1 MVCSYPT
8 FRPSR
13 GVRPKPR
20 ADGTQEARTNKMAL
34 KSPAF
39 RRKFPLLVTGSLL
52 AMQPFATSFVVA
64 AEQYDCSV
72 SASGAWDCAPK
83 TAAAPLPPRPVH
95 DGAAVSSANSTAQA
109 DAGGNAEAEPKTA
122 LVTESKGRGLRS
134 RSADYSH
141 LDWVPREK
149 LTAAQL
155 AETGPYCSGA
165 YIEPTRPGMNDK
177 TNKSDAP
184 TFIGAKASRY
194 EQESQVATLA
204 GDVVMRQGS
213 MQLESQ
219 EASLYQA
226 ENRGELNGNV
236 RLRDNGALIV
246 GDHAQVQLDTGAAQ
260 IDNAEYVLHKSRIRG
275 NALYAKRAEN
285 AIIRLKDGTYTTCEP
300 DSNAWQLKGNN
311 ITLNPATGFGTAT
324 NATLRIKNIPILYT
338 PYIYF
343 PIDNRRQSGFLPP
356 SFSTGSETGFT
367 LVTPYYF
374 NLAPNYDATLYPQY
388 MTKRGMLME
397 GEFRYLTKSSEGQ
410 FGGAYLNDDN
420 DERKKQTDYEKTRYM
435 LNWQHKGGLDSRV
448 LTQVDYTQI
457 SDPYY
462 FQDLKA
468 YQEGVES
475 RDYVNQQGSV
485 TYRGD
490 SYQARLNLQAYQLAT
505 ISQIT
510 PYDRLPQIT
519 FNGQLPYHPGGLN
532 FSYETE
538 AVRFERNLENGTFTD
553 ENGLVSPR
561 LDTYVRGLTR
571 ANGTRLNV
579 APAVEYPMNWTYGF
593 VTPKLKYVYT
603 KYDLDL
609 DSIGKN
615 QIIADQNA
623 AAAAGTQYAGG
634 SFKSSQDRAIPVA
647 SVDSGLYFD
656 RNTNWFGKDYRQT
669 LEPRAFYLYV
679 PNKDQSDIPVFDT
692 SEYSFSYASLFRDN
706 RFSGSDR
713 IGDENKLS
721 LGLTSRWIEDNGFE
735 RQRVSVGQAVYFK
748 DREVQLP
755 GILAADRADAQSD
768 VSPIALDY
776 EFRFNRDWR
785 ATADYN
791 WDTEEHSPRS
801 GSAMLHYQPEDN
813 PNKIINVGY
822 RYRNDQVVYNQLTGK
837 WQFGGD
843 YGTPG
848 QENFVKDYY
857 KIQQHDFSMMWPII
871 PQWNL
876 ISRWQY
882 DYARNRTLEAFGG
895 FEYDNCCW
903 KLRVINRYWVSN
915 DEYSQIAPLN
925 EKGDHGLFL
934 QIVLKGLGGLTGAK
948 VESFLDKGIEGYRER
963 EDQAF

>member
-1 MVCSYPT
+1 
-8 FRPSR
+8 
-13 GVRPKPR
+13 
-20 ADGTQEARTNKMAL
+20 MAL

-83 TAAAPLPPRPVH
+83 ASAAPLPPRPVH
-95 DGAAVSSANSTAQA
+95 DGSAVSSANSTPQGEA
-109 DAGGNAEAEPKTA
+109 AGAEAVPQTK

-141 LDWVPREK
+141 LDWVPREN

-155 AETGPYCSGA
+155 AETGPYCAGA
-165 YIEPTRPGMNDK
+165 YVEPIRPGMNDK

-194 EQESQVATLA
+194 EQETQVATLA

-213 MQLESQ
+213 MQVEAE

-260 IDNAEYVLHKSRIRG
+260 IDNAEYVMHKSRIRG

-300 DSNAWQLKGNN
+300 DSNAWQLRGNN

-324 NATLRIKNIPILYT
+324 NATLRVKNIPILYT

-343 PIDNRRQSGFLPP
+343 PIDDRRQSGFLPP
-356 SFSTGSETGFT
+356 SFSSGGESGFT

-410 FGGAYLNDDN
+410 FGGAYLNDDS
-420 DERKKQTDYEKTRYM
+420 DERKKQSDYEKTRYM

-448 LTQVDYTQI
+448 LTEVDYTKI
-457 SDPYY
+457 SDPFY
-462 FQDLKA
+462 FQDLKSN
-468 YQEGVES
+468 QIGVES
-475 RDYVNQQGSV
+475 REFVNQQGAIS
-485 TYRGD
+485 YRGD
-490 SYQARLNLQAYQLAT
+490 NYSAKLNLQAYELAT

-519 FNGQLPYHPGGLN
+519 FTGALPYHPGGLDFN
-532 FSYETE
+532 YDSEI
-538 AVRFERNLENGTFTD
+538 VRFDRDLRTGKITNKDGGPLNADGTVGED
-553 ENGLVSPR
+553 R

-571 ANGTRLNV
+571 ANGTRLNA
-579 APAVEYPMNWTYGF
+579 APSVSLPMNWTYGF
-593 VTPKLKYVYT
+593 ITPKLKYAYT

-609 DSIGKN
+609 DSTGKG
-615 QIIADQNA
+615 QMV
-623 AAAAGTQYAGG
+623 AAGQK
-634 SFKSSQDRAIPVA
+634 FKSSQDRSLPIA

-656 RNTNWFGKDYRQT
+656 RSTQWFGKNYNQT
-669 LEPRAFYLYV
+669 LEPRLFYLYV
-679 PNKDQSDIPVFDT
+679 PEKDQDDIPVFDT
-692 SEYSFSYASLFRDN
+692 SETSFSYSSLFRDN
-706 RFSGSDR
+706 RFSGTDR

-721 LGLTSRWIEDNGFE
+721 LGVTSRWIEENGFE
-735 RQRVSVGQAVYFK
+735 RQRVSVGQALYFK

-755 GILAADRADAQSD
+755 GIVAADRADSRSD

-791 WDTEEHSPRS
+791 WDTEEHSARS
-801 GSAMLHYQPEDN
+801 GSAMFHYQPEDN
-813 PNKIINVGY
+813 LNKVINVGY

-843 YGTPG
+843 YGTAG
-848 QENFVKDYY
+848 QPNFVKDYY

-876 ISRWQY
+876 ITRWQY

-915 DEYSQIAPLN
+915 DEYTQIAPLN

-948 VESFLDKGIEGYRER
+948 VESFLDKGIQGYRER

>member
-1 MVCSYPT
+1 
-8 FRPSR
+8 
-13 GVRPKPR
+13 
-20 ADGTQEARTNKMAL
+20 MAL

-83 TAAAPLPPRPVH
+83 ASAAPLPPRPVH
-95 DGAAVSSANSTAQA
+95 DGSAVSSANGTPQGEA
-109 DAGGNAEAEPKTA
+109 AGAEAVPQTK

-155 AETGPYCSGA
+155 AETGPYCAGA
-165 YIEPTRPGMNDK
+165 YVEPLRPGMNDK
-177 TNKSDAP
+177 TDKSDAP

-194 EQESQVATLA
+194 EQDTQVATLA

-213 MQLESQ
+213 MQVEAE

-236 RLRDNGALIV
+236 RMRDNGALIV

-260 IDNAEYVLHKSRIRG
+260 IDNAEYVMHKSRIRG

-300 DSNAWQLKGNN
+300 DSNAWQLRGNN

-324 NATLRIKNIPILYT
+324 NATLRVKNIPILYT

-343 PIDNRRQSGFLPP
+343 PIDDRRQSGFLPP
-356 SFSTGSETGFT
+356 SFSSGGESGFT

-410 FGGAYLNDDN
+410 FGGAYLNDDS
-420 DERKKQTDYEKTRYM
+420 DERKKQSDYDKTRYM
-435 LNWQHKGGLDSRV
+435 LNWQHKGGLDSRL
-448 LTQVDYTQI
+448 LTEIDYTKI
-457 SDPYY
+457 SDPFY
-462 FQDLKA
+462 FQDLKSN
-468 YQEGVES
+468 QIGVET
-475 RDYVNQQGSV
+475 REFVNQQGSV
-485 TYRGD
+485 SYRGD
-490 SYQARLNLQAYQLAT
+490 SYKARLNLQAYELAT

-519 FNGQLPYHPGGLN
+519 FTGSLPYNPGGLH
-532 FSYETE
+532 FDYDAE
-538 AVRFERNLENGTFTD
+538 AVRFDRDLRTGNITNKDGGPFNPNGTIG
-553 ENGLVSPR
+553 ERR
-561 LDTYVRGLTR
+561 LDTYVTGLTR

-579 APAVEYPMNWTYGF
+579 APSISLPMNWSYGF
-593 VTPKLKYVYT
+593 VTPKLKYAYT

-609 DSIGKN
+609 DGTGKE
-615 QIIADQNA
+615 QMV
-623 AAAAGTQYAGG
+623 AAGQK
-634 SFKSSQDRAIPVA
+634 FKSSQDRSIPIA
-647 SVDSGLYFD
+647 SVDSGLFFD
-656 RNTNWFGKDYRQT
+656 RSTQWFGKNYNQT
-669 LEPRAFYLYV
+669 LEPRLFYLYV
-679 PNKDQSDIPVFDT
+679 PEKDQSDIPVFDS
-692 SEYSFSYASLFRDN
+692 SEATFSYNSLFRDN

-721 LGLTSRWIEDNGFE
+721 LGVTSRWIEENGFE
-735 RQRVSVGQAVYFK
+735 RQRISVGQALYFK

-755 GILAADRADAQSD
+755 GVVAADREDSQSD

-791 WDTEEHSPRS
+791 WDTESHSARS
-801 GSAMLHYQPEDN
+801 GSAMFHYQPEDN
-813 PNKIINVGY
+813 LNKVINVGY

-837 WQFGGD
+837 WQFGGN
-843 YGTPG
+843 YGTEG
-848 QENFVKDYY
+848 QPNFVKDYY

-876 ISRWQY
+876 ITRWQY

-915 DEYSQIAPLN
+915 DEYTQIAPLN

-948 VESFLDKGIEGYRER
+948 VESFLDKGIQGYRER

>member
-1 MVCSYPT
+1 
-8 FRPSR
+8 
-13 GVRPKPR
+13 
-20 ADGTQEARTNKMAL
+20 MAL

-95 DGAAVSSANSTAQA
+95 DGAAVSSGNSTAQA
-109 DAGGNAEAEPKTA
+109 DAGGSAEAEPKTA
-122 LVTESKGRGLRS
+122 LVTDSKGRGLRS

-155 AETGPYCSGA
+155 AETGPYCAGA

-213 MQLESQ
+213 MQLESE

-343 PIDNRRQSGFLPP
+343 PIDDRRQSGFLPP
-356 SFSTGSETGFT
+356 SFSTGGETGFT

-388 MTKRGMLME
+388 MTKRGMMME

-448 LTQVDYTQI
+448 LTQVDYTKI

-462 FQDLKA
+462 FQDLKS

-475 RDYVNQQGSV
+475 RDFVNQQGSV
-485 TYRGD
+485 TYRGN
-490 SYQARLNLQAYQLAT
+490 SFQARLNVQAYQLAT
-505 ISQIT
+505 ISQTT

-519 FNGQLPYHPGGLN
+519 LNGQLPFRPGGLK
-532 FSYETE
+532 FTYDTE
-538 AVRFERNLENGTFTD
+538 AVRFERSLETGNFINEDGGT
-553 ENGLVSPR
+553 ERR
-561 LDTYVRGLTR
+561 LDTYVTGLTR

-609 DSIGKN
+609 DNKGKN
-615 QIIADQNA
+615 DIIAAQTA
-623 AAAAGTQYAGG
+623 AANAGTQYAGG

-647 SVDSGLYFD
+647 SLDSGLYFD
-656 RNTNWFGKDYRQT
+656 RDTNWFGTNYRQT

-679 PNKDQSDIPVFDT
+679 PNKDQSDIPIFDS
-692 SEYSFSYASLFRDN
+692 SEYAFSYASLFRDN
-706 RFSGSDR
+706 RFSGTDR

-721 LGLTSRWIEDNGFE
+721 LGLTSRWIEENGFE
-735 RQRVSVGQAVYFK
+735 RQRVSVGQALYFK

-755 GILAADRADAQSD
+755 GILAADRADSQSD
-768 VSPIALDY
+768 VSPVALDY

-785 ATADYN
+785 ATAGYN

-801 GSAMLHYQPEDN
+801 GSAMLHYQPEND

-848 QENFVKDYY
+848 SANYVKDYY

-876 ISRWQY
+876 ITRWQY

>member
-1 MVCSYPT
+1 
-8 FRPSR
+8 
-13 GVRPKPR
+13 
-20 ADGTQEARTNKMAL
+20 MAL

-52 AMQPFATSFVVA
+52 ALQPFATSFVVA

-95 DGAAVSSANSTAQA
+95 DGAAVSSANSTPQGK
-109 DAGGNAEAEPKTA
+109 AGGSVDAEPKTM

-155 AETGPYCSGA
+155 AETGPYCGGA

-177 TNKSDAP
+177 TDKSDAP

-194 EQESQVATLA
+194 EQEQQVATLA

-213 MQLESQ
+213 MQLEAD

-226 ENRGELNGNV
+226 ENRGELNGKV

-260 IDNAEYVLHKSRIRG
+260 IDNAEYVMHNSRIRG

-324 NATLRIKNIPILYT
+324 NATLRVKNIPILYT

-343 PIDNRRQSGFLPP
+343 PIDDRRQSGFLPP
-356 SFSTGSETGFT
+356 SFSTGGETGFT

-420 DERKKQTDYEKTRYM
+420 DERSKQTDSEKTRYM
-435 LNWQHKGGLDSRV
+435 LNWQHKGGLDSR
-448 LTQVDYTQI
+448 LTTLVDYTKI
-457 SDPYY
+457 SDPFY
-462 FQDLKA
+462 FQDLKS
-468 YQEGVES
+468 YQEGVQS
-475 RDYVNQQGSV
+475 QDFLNQQGTVS
-485 TYRGD
+485 YRGD
-490 SYQARLNLQAYQLAT
+490 SYQAAVNLQSYQLAT

-519 FNGQLPYHPGGLN
+519 FNGTLPFQPAGLN

-538 AVRFERNLENGTFTD
+538 AVRFDRDLRSGRVRNQDGGPFNADGTIGERRLD
-553 ENGLVSPR
+553 ENV
-561 LDTYVRGLTR
+561 TGLTR

-579 APAVEYPMNWTYGF
+579 APAVSYPMNWSYGF
-593 VTPKLKYVYT
+593 ITPKLKYVYT

-609 DSIGKN
+609 DGKGK
-615 QIIADQNA
+615 DQMA
-623 AAAAGTQYAGG
+623 LAGQT
-634 SFKSSQDRAIPVA
+634 FNSSQDRSVPIA
-647 SVDSGLYFD
+647 SIDSGLYFD
-656 RNTNWFGKDYRQT
+656 RKTNWFGKDYNQT

-679 PNKDQSDIPVFDT
+679 PNKDQTEIPVFDT
-692 SEYSFSYASLFRDN
+692 SENSFSYSSLFRDN

-721 LGLTSRWIEDNGFE
+721 FGLTSRWIEENGFE
-735 RQRVSVGQAVYFK
+735 RQRASIGQAVYFK

-755 GILAADRADAQSD
+755 GVDAKTRDDAHSN
-768 VSPIALDY
+768 VSPVALEY

-791 WDTEEHSPRS
+791 WDTETHSPRS
-801 GSAMLHYQPEDN
+801 GSAMFHYQPEDN
-813 PNKIINVGY
+813 PNKVVNLGY

-843 YGTPG
+843 FG
-848 QENFVKDYY
+848 QEGDKDFVKDYY

-876 ISRWQY
+876 ITRWQY

-915 DEYSQIAPLN
+915 DEYTQLAPQN
-925 EKGDHGLFL
+925 EKGDHGLFF

-963 EDQAF
+963 EDKAF

>member
-1 MVCSYPT
+1 
-8 FRPSR
+8 
-13 GVRPKPR
+13 
-20 ADGTQEARTNKMAL
+20 MAL

-83 TAAAPLPPRPVH
+83 ASAAPLPPRPVH
-95 DGAAVSSANSTAQA
+95 DGSAVSSANGTPQGETA
-109 DAGGNAEAEPKTA
+109 GAEAVPQTK

-141 LDWVPREK
+141 LDWVPREN

-155 AETGPYCSGA
+155 AETGPYCAGA
-165 YIEPTRPGMNDK
+165 YIEPPRPGMNDK
-177 TNKSDAP
+177 TDKSDAP

-194 EQESQVATLA
+194 EQETQVATLA

-213 MQLESQ
+213 MQVEAQ

-236 RLRDNGALIV
+236 RMRDNGALIV

-260 IDNAEYVLHKSRIRG
+260 IDNAEYVMHKSRIRG

-300 DSNAWQLKGNN
+300 DSNAWQLRGNN

-324 NATLRIKNIPILYT
+324 NATLRVKNIPILYT

-343 PIDNRRQSGFLPP
+343 PIDDRRQSGFLPP
-356 SFSTGSETGFT
+356 SFSSGGESGFT

-374 NLAPNYDATLYPQY
+374 NLAPNYDATLYPRY
-388 MTKRGMLME
+388 MTKRGLLME

-410 FGGAYLNDDN
+410 VGGAYLNDDN
-420 DERKKQTDYEKTRYM
+420 DERSKQTDFEKTRWM

-448 LTQVDYTQI
+448 MTEVDYTDI

-462 FQDLKA
+462 FQDL
-468 YQEGVES
+468 QTDQIGVER
-475 RDYVNQQGSV
+475 RDALNQQGAVS
-485 TYRGD
+485 YRGD
-490 SYQARLNLQAYQLAT
+490 NYNARLNLQAYKLAT

-510 PYDRLPQIT
+510 PYNKLPQIT
-519 FNGQLPYHPGGLN
+519 LNGSLPYHPGGLN
-532 FSYETE
+532 FAYETE
-538 AVRFERNLENGTFTD
+538 AVRFDRDLETGDFTD
-553 ENGLVSPR
+553 KDGNPSKR
-561 LDTYVRGLTR
+561 LDTYVTGLTR

-579 APAVEYPMNWTYGF
+579 APSMSLPMTSSYGF
-593 VTPKLKYVYT
+593 ITPKLKYAYT

-609 DSIGKN
+609 DNTGKS
-615 QIIADQNA
+615 QLP
-623 AAAAGTQYAGG
+623 AGQK
-634 SFKSSQDRAIPVA
+634 FKSSQDRAIPIA

-656 RNTNWFGKDYRQT
+656 RTTQWFGKNYNQT
-669 LEPRAFYLYV
+669 LEPRLFYLYV
-679 PNKDQSDIPVFDT
+679 PEKDQSDIPVFDT
-692 SEYSFSYASLFRDN
+692 SETSFSYGSLFRDN
-706 RFSGSDR
+706 RFSGTDR

-721 LGLTSRWIEDNGFE
+721 LGVTSRWIEENGFE
-735 RQRVSVGQAVYFK
+735 RQRVSVGQALYFK

-755 GILAADRADAQSD
+755 GIVAADREDAQSD

-791 WDTEEHSPRS
+791 WDTENHSPRS
-801 GSAMLHYQPEDN
+801 GSAMFHYQPEDN
-813 PNKIINVGY
+813 PNKVINVGY

-843 YGTPG
+843 YGTVG
-848 QENFVKDYY
+848 QENYVKDYY

-876 ISRWQY
+876 ITRWQY

-915 DEYSQIAPLN
+915 DEYTQIAPLN

-948 VESFLDKGIEGYRER
+948 VESFLDKGIQGYRER

>member
-1 MVCSYPT
+1 
-8 FRPSR
+8 
-13 GVRPKPR
+13 
-20 ADGTQEARTNKMAL
+20 MAL

-39 RRKFPLLVTGSLL
+39 RKKFPLLVTGSLL
-52 AMQPFATSFVVA
+52 ALQPLATSFVVA

-83 TAAAPLPPRPVH
+83 TNSAQLPPRPVH
-95 DGAAVSSANSTAQA
+95 DASSVSSSSPTPTDSGSTAE
-109 DAGGNAEAEPKTA
+109 AGDKPV
-122 LVTESKGRGLRS
+122 LVTEAKGRGLKA

-141 LDWVPREK
+141 LDWVPRDK
-149 LTAAQL
+149 LTPAQL
-155 AETGPYCSGA
+155 AETGPYCSGS
-165 YIEPTRPGMNDK
+165 YIEPIRPGMNDK

-194 EQESQVATLA
+194 QQDEQVATLA

-213 MQLESQ
+213 MQAEAD

-236 RLRDNGALIV
+236 RVRDNGALLV
-246 GDHAQVQLDTGAAQ
+246 GDHAEVQLDTGEAKV
-260 IDNAEYVLHKSRIRG
+260 DNAEYVLHKSRIRG

-300 DSNAWQLKGNN
+300 NSNAWQLKGNN

-324 NATLRIKNIPILYT
+324 NVTLRVRDIPVLYT

-343 PIDNRRQSGFLPP
+343 PIDDRRQSGFLPP
-356 SFSTGSETGFT
+356 SFSSGGESGFT

-374 NLAPNYDATLYPQY
+374 NLAPNYDATLYPRY
-388 MTKRGMLME
+388 MSKRGMLME

-420 DERKKQTDYEKTRYM
+420 DERSRQSDYEKTRYM

-448 LTQVDYTQI
+448 LTEVDYTKI

-462 FQDLKA
+462 FQDL
-468 YQEGVES
+468 QTDQIGVES
-475 RDYVNQQGSV
+475 QSFVNQQGAV

-490 SYQARLNLQAYQLAT
+490 NYTARVNAQAYELAT
-505 ISQIT
+505 VSEIT
-510 PYDRLPQIT
+510 PYNRLPQIT
-519 FNGQLPYHPGGLN
+519 FDGALPYHPGGVN
-532 FSYETE
+532 FAYETE
-538 AVRFERNLENGTFTD
+538 AVRFERDLQNGIFTD
-553 ENGLVSPR
+553 EGGLPTRR
-561 LDTYVRGLTR
+561 LDTYVTGLTR
-571 ANGTRLNV
+571 ANGTRLNA
-579 APAVEYPMNWTYGF
+579 APSVELPLNWTYGY
-593 VTPKLKYVYT
+593 VTPKLKYEYT

-609 DSIGKN
+609 DGTGKS
-615 QIIADQNA
+615 QMAT
-623 AAAAGTQYAGG
+623 AGQK
-634 SFKSSQDRAIPVA
+634 FKSSQDRAIPIA

-656 RNTNWFGKDYRQT
+656 RNTQLFGKTYNQT
-669 LEPRAFYLYV
+669 LEPRLFYLYV
-679 PNKDQSDIPVFDT
+679 PEKDQDDIPVFDT
-692 SEYSFSYASLFRDN
+692 SEYSFNYASLFRDN
-706 RFSGSDR
+706 RFAGSDR
-713 IGDENKLS
+713 VGDENKLS
-721 LGLTSRWIEDNGFE
+721 LGVTSRWIEENGFQ
-735 RQRVSVGQAVYFK
+735 RQRVSVGQALYFK

-755 GILAADRADAQSD
+755 GVVAKDRSDAQSN
-768 VSPIALDY
+768 VSPIAMDY

-791 WDTEEHSPRS
+791 WDPDSHSPRS
-801 GSAMLHYQPEDN
+801 GSAMFHYQPEDN
-813 PNKIINVGY
+813 PNKVINAGY

-848 QENFVKDYY
+848 AENFVKDYY
-857 KIQQHDFSMMWPII
+857 KIQQHDFSVMWPIV

-903 KLRVINRYWVSN
+903 KLRLINRYWVSN
-915 DEYSQIAPLN
+915 DEYTQIAPLN

-934 QIVLKGLGGLTGAK
+934 QIVLKGLGGLTGTK
-948 VESFLDKGIEGYRER
+948 VESFLDKGIQGYRER